1 MSGRDLAALACAGM
15 LGVTAGCASRT
26 RRVAVPA
33 PLPARHASLAQLVA
47 LYNRQASAV
56 RTIAAAVRM
65 EAETGSAFSG
75 VIKEYREIGGFIVA
89 AQPHSIRVV
98 GQAPVVGSD
107 LFDMVSDG
115 KTFRMY
121 IPSKK
126 RFLVGPASLEQVG
139 KKPLENLRPEPLLQ
153 ALLWP
158 EIPSGAP
165 VVVEQ
170 EIEQNPPER
179 DYVLTVMSGEGESL
193 AVERR
198 VWFDRA
204 DLRVTRIEI
213 FGPSGRLE
221 SDIRYAD
228 WTAEPGEP
236 AFPREVRLS
245 RPREDYNLRIRINRL
260 TLNQPVP
267 ASRFELAQPAGTT
280 LVRVPA
286 AGGNP

>member
-1 MSGRDLAALACAGM
+1 MSGRDLAALVCAGM
-15 LGVTAGCASRT
+15 LAFTAGCASRT
-26 RRVAVPA
+26 QRVAVPA
-33 PLPARHASLAQLVA
+33 PLPARRASLTELVT

-56 RTIAAAVRM
+56 RTLSAAVRM

-89 AQPHSIRVV
+89 AQPSSIRVV

-158 EIPSGAP
+158 GIPPEQP

-170 EIEQNPPER
+170 EIAQNPLAR
-179 DYVLTVMSGEGESL
+179 DYVLTVMKGEGQSL

-198 VWFDRA
+198 IWFDRA
-204 DLRVTRIEI
+204 DLRVSRIEI
-213 FGPSGRLE
+213 FGSSGRLE
-221 SDIRYAD
+221 SDIHYSD
-228 WTAEPGEP
+228 WTGPSGEP
-236 AFPREVRLS
+236 PFPREIRLS
-245 RPREDYNLRIRINRL
+245 RPREDYSLRIRINRL

-286 AGGNP
+286 AGGQP

>member
-1 MSGRDLAALACAGM
+1 LSGRDLAALVCAGM
-15 LGVTAGCASRT
+15 LAFTAGCASRT
-26 RRVAVPA
+26 ERVAVPA
-33 PLPARHASLAQLVA
+33 LLPARRASLAQLVT
-47 LYNRQASAV
+47 LYNRQASAI
-56 RTIAAAVRM
+56 RTLAAAVRM
-65 EAETGSAFSG
+65 EAETGSAFSS
-75 VIKEYREIGGFIVA
+75 VIKKYREIGGFIVA
-89 AQPHSIRVV
+89 AQPSSIRVV

-158 EIPSGAP
+158 EIAPAQP

-170 EIEQNPPER
+170 EIEQDPPSR
-179 DYVLTVMSGEGESL
+179 DYVLTVMSGEGHSL
-193 AVERR
+193 AIERR
-198 VWFDRA
+198 IWFDRA
-204 DLRVTRIEI
+204 DLRVSRIEI

-221 SDIRYAD
+221 SDVRYAD
-228 WTAEPGEP
+228 WTGEP
-236 AFPREVRLS
+236 AFPRDIRLT
-245 RPREDYNLRIRINRL
+245 RAHEDYSLRIRINRL

-267 ASRFELAQPAGTT
+267 ASRFELAQPAGTR

-286 AGGNP
+286 TGGKP